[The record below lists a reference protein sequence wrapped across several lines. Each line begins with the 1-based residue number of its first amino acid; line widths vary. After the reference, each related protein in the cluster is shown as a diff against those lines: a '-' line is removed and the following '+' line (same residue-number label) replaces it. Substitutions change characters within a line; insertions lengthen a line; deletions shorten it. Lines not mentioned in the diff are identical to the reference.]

1 MSRTRKAAAAA
12 GLAALLAVPAAA
24 RADDGARI
32 SALEDRLR
40 ALEDRLSASQQVIA
54 SQDALL
60 RTQAAVAS
68 AADSAAEGGRLDGF
82 LESLEIGG
90 YVAGSYVY
98 SFNDPDVNTF
108 TNTLCQFNC
117 NHNEFSF
124 DAAKLELGRS
134 PQGAGSTGFQLD
146 LLFGQNAAILRAL
159 VPPADS
165 PTPFSTA
172 SDTDL
177 FVQQAFVSYNLND
190 VVLKLGKFET
200 LLGYELLDTNANATV
215 THGILFTYAIP
226 LFHTGLL
233 ASGSFNENLNWS
245 AGLVNGFNNSRDQGD
260 NKGLLAQLAWASGPV
275 FLSASSYVG
284 TLGETRTRVSDG
296 AVVGDDD
303 AITQI
308 YDLIARWSPNET
320 LTLWVNADWGTT
332 ELGRDVPG
340 GIASVGQDP
349 TFSGV
354 STGATFDLTP
364 KTDLTLRAEYMND
377 DEGSRFGG
385 LVPGGNPLSLDEIDA
400 YSFTLTLGYQLTPEL
415 KTRLELRR
423 DIVDCDSLDCD
434 LFFGSGTTKDEDTND
449 LGIVEVV
456 YSFD

>member
-1 MSRTRKAAAAA
+1 MLRTRKAAAAA
-12 GLAALLAVPAAA
+12 GLAALLSAPSSA
-24 RADDGARI
+24 RADEGARI

-40 ALEDRLSASQQVIA
+40 LVEDRLSESQQLLA

-60 RTQAAVAS
+60 KQRAAPDT
-68 AADSAAEGGRLDGF
+68 ADVGGGAGEF
-82 LESLEIGG
+82 LKSLEIGG
-90 YVAGSYVY
+90 YVAGSYLY
-98 SFNDPDVNTF
+98 SFNEPDVNTF

-124 DAAKLELGRS
+124 DAAKLELGR
-134 PQGAGSTGFQLD
+134 PATGAGSTGFQLD

-159 VPPADS
+159 VPASDR

-177 FVQQAFVSYNLND
+177 FVQQAFVAYNLND

-200 LLGYELLDTNANATV
+200 LLGYELLDTTANATV

-233 ASGSFNENLNWS
+233 ASGNLNENLTWA
-245 AGLVNGFNNSRDQGD
+245 AGAVNGFNNSRDQGD
-260 NKGLLAQLAWASGPV
+260 NKGLLAQLAWTSGPL

-284 TLGETRTRVSDG
+284 TLGETRTRVADG

-308 YDLIARWSPNET
+308 YDFIARFQPNET

-332 ELGRDVPG
+332 ERGRDVPG
-340 GIASVGQDP
+340 GITSVGQDP
-349 TFSGV
+349 TFFGV
-354 STGATFDLTP
+354 SSGASFDLSP
-364 KTDLTLRAEYMND
+364 SVDFTLRAEYMND
-377 DEGSRFGG
+377 DEGSRFGA

-400 YSFTLTLGYQLTPEL
+400 WSFTATLGYQLTPEL
-415 KTRLELRR
+415 KARLEYRR
-423 DIVDCDSLDCD
+423 DLVDCDSLDCD
-434 LFFGSGTTKDEDTND
+434 LFFDGSSRDEDTND